1 MNPDKYENKGKILK
15 VIYYDENAAMDYVTI
30 MNDGNITIEEINKA
44 IEGKDNEIG
53 VNGEASIKTS
63 FLKML
68 NLLVGVKS
76 DVAAHSSNEKIVNST
91 ITTNIMTEFIK
102 LADKD
107 DNIEKLMDLK
117 LDIDQDTATY
127 LKSMFPY
134 LSFYILR
141 FFLFFVFNILL
152 TSLIVLSLLYTL
164 ASVSK
169 TLVVYL
175 NS

>member
-1 MNPDKYENKGKILK
+1 
-15 VIYYDENAAMDYVTI
+15 
-30 MNDGNITIEEINKA
+30 
-44 IEGKDNEIG
+44 
-53 VNGEASIKTS
+53 
-63 FLKML
+63 
-68 NLLVGVKS
+68 
-76 DVAAHSSNEKIVNST
+76 
-91 ITTNIMTEFIK
+91 MTEFIK

>member
-1 MNPDKYENKGKILK
+1 MNPDKHENKRKILK

-44 IEGKDNEIG
+44 IEGKDNETE
-53 VNGEASIKTS
+53 VNGEASIKKS

-68 NLLVGVKS
+68 NFSVGVKS
-76 DVAAHSSNEKIVNST
+76 DVATHSSNEKIVNST

-107 DNIEKLMDLK
+107 DNIEKLVDLK

-134 LSFYILR
+134 LSL
-141 FFLFFVFNILL
+141 
-152 TSLIVLSLLYTL
+152 
-164 ASVSK
+164 
-169 TLVVYL
+169 
-175 NS
+175 